1 VNVKKE
7 DVNGCYFDINKAM
20 ENVNTKIV
28 IEFAPKGF
36 GKDQYKFEK
45 LKNRINERIEHHKT
59 LINDF
64 KFIKNT
70 ECLAYKYSEYILE
83 EYEYLMKGIE

>member
-1 VNVKKE
+1 MNVKKE

-28 IEFAPKGF
+28 IEFAPK
-36 GKDQYKFEK
+36 KDLEK
-45 LKNRINERIEHHKT
+45 TNINLKNRINERIEHHKT

-64 KFIKNT
+64 KFIKIQMQKLN
-70 ECLAYKYSEYILE
+70 L
-83 EYEYLMKGIE
+83 

>member
-1 VNVKKE
+1 
-7 DVNGCYFDINKAM
+7 M

-28 IEFAPKGF
+28 IEFAPKKGF
-36 GKDQYKFEK
+36 RKDQYKFEK

-64 KFIKNT
+64 KFIKIQNVQHINIQSIFQ
-70 ECLAYKYSEYILE
+70 KNMNI
-83 EYEYLMKGIE
+83 